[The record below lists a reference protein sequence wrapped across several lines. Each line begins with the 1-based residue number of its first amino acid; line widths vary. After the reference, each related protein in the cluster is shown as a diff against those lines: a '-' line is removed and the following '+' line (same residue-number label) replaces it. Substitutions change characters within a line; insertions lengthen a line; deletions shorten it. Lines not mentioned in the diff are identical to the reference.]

1 MGEIKGIGNEE
12 PKILTPKKLRSAAL
26 EKFKEDWRKVV
37 QENTNPIPV
46 LSSGKIEWIDINKVR
61 FCKKCGAKLLENTCK
76 KCGKYNI
83 KS

>member
-1 MGEIKGIGNEE
+1 MREIKGIGNEE
-12 PKILTPKKLRSAAL
+12 PKILTPK
-26 EKFKEDWRKVV
+26 KFKEDWRKVV

-46 LSSGKIEWIDINKVR
+46 LSSGEIEWVDINKVR

-76 KCGKYNI
+76 ECGKYNI